1 MDIIVLDEIYYCDST
16 YRHKILPLIYFYKS
30 LFLVMGGYLAAK
42 TRHVHIAAL
51 NDSKFIVWSIYIV
64 VLTSLFTFIV
74 MISLKNLRTYVAICL
89 VVIIMTS
96 SILCLIFLP
105 KLFKLKKNRHKSL
118 NEVISK
124 DLILDNSRTRRL
136 IVEIGY
142 FEQYRYAQLQ
152 NRELKTELIRVRIFF
167 FFWRKKND
175 FIFI

>member
-74 MISLKNLRTYVAICL
+74 MISLKNSGTYVAICL

-118 NEVISK
+118 HDIISK

-167 FFWRKKND
+167 FFEGKKND